1 MARGSLVETASSTP
15 ASTSVLIAKHC
26 GDNKFR
32 KRPIYP
38 LARLTPALPFSYVGL
53 HVFRPWLVSD
63 RRTKGGFAN
72 STRCAMFFTCLVTR
86 AIHIDVEEFMDS
98 SSFINAPRPFLALRG
113 PVVQFRSDWSITISI
128 LLEQTM
134 NSKLHLMRWI
144 ALVSSPTLLRGLLLD
159 IHCSPL

>member
-98 SSFINAPRPFLALRG
+98 S
-113 PVVQFRSDWSITISI
+113 VVQFRSDWSTTISI
-128 LLEQTM
+128 LLEQTI

-159 IHCSPL
+159 IQCSPI

>member
-98 SSFINAPRPFLALRG
+98 S
-113 PVVQFRSDWSITISI
+113 VVQFRSDWSTTISI
-128 LLEQTM
+128 LLEQTI

>member
-1 MARGSLVETASSTP
+1 MARGSLVETPSSTP

-72 STRCAMFFTCLVTR
+72 STRWAMFFTRLVTR

-98 SSFINAPRPFLALRG
+98 SSSWTP
-113 PVVQFRSDWSITISI
+113 Q
-128 LLEQTM
+128 
-134 NSKLHLMRWI
+134 
-144 ALVSSPTLLRGLLLD
+144 
-159 IHCSPL
+159 

>member
-1 MARGSLVETASSTP
+1 MARGSLVETPSSTP

-72 STRCAMFFTCLVTR
+72 STRWAMFFTRLVTR

-98 SSFINAPRPFLALRG
+98 S
-113 PVVQFRSDWSITISI
+113 VVQFRSDWSTTISI
-128 LLEQTM
+128 LLEQTI

-159 IHCSPL
+159 IQCSPI